1 MIFVCPLPL
10 FTHCCTHCLVGL
22 KASETEDI
30 VDAEEFALMKEL
42 REAKRSYKNGYET
55 LQRTKTAVTQ
65 VQAALD
71 AAKIDIASGFSAY
84 TGSSGKFFSSTGGNN
99 QPQTSMGGS
108 NGMGGAGGDKDGEL
122 DDQEAFDR
130 LEEDRVMASDP
141 DSLAFFHANKTKQAH
156 LTQNFVSLRQMQRNK
171 RAL

>member
-1 MIFVCPLPL
+1 M
-10 FTHCCTHCLVGL
+10 

-65 VQAALD
+65 VAAALD
-71 AAKIDIASGFSAY
+71 AAKIDIAHGFSAY
-84 TGSSGKFFSSTGGNN
+84 AGSSGKFFSSTVGTN
-99 QPQTSMGGS
+99 PQQSTMGGT
-108 NGMGGAGGDKDGEL
+108 NNMGNTGDKDGEL

>member
-1 MIFVCPLPL
+1 
-10 FTHCCTHCLVGL
+10 
-22 KASETEDI
+22 
-30 VDAEEFALMKEL
+30 
-42 REAKRSYKNGYET
+42 
-55 LQRTKTAVTQ
+55 
-65 VQAALD
+65 
-71 AAKIDIASGFSAY
+71 
-84 TGSSGKFFSSTGGNN
+84 
-99 QPQTSMGGS
+99 MGGT
-108 NGMGGAGGDKDGEL
+108 NGGGGGGDKDGEL

>member
-1 MIFVCPLPL
+1 
-10 FTHCCTHCLVGL
+10 
-22 KASETEDI
+22 
-30 VDAEEFALMKEL
+30 MKEL

-71 AAKIDIASGFSAY
+71 AAKIDIANGFSAY
-84 TGSSGKFFSSTGGNN
+84 TGSSGKYFAGNGGGNN
-99 QPQTSMGGS
+99 QTQSSMGAS
-108 NGMGGAGGDKDGEL
+108 NGMGGTGGDKDGEL